1 MSGLSRPI
9 VLVLLSVAAGFL
21 GLASVARAGVI
32 TQPTGAFAGK
42 PARGAVMVIHGGAWL
57 WTGPQ
62 QVQAFAPRALRFS
75 NAGYLTDNIDY
86 RPGYQSVA
94 DSVAEYD
101 SLRRRLGK
109 DTPICLWG
117 ASSGGHLAL
126 MVAARR
132 RDVAC
137 VMSEAGP
144 TDLATDT
151 YLLPASN
158 FFFAEHGGLARWSPV
173 TYADRIRAPLLL
185 VGAANDDVVPLSQA
199 RELARVHPRH
209 TRVFVLHAGIS
220 PWVHGS
226 VDAGDLALLYR
237 TERAF
242 VVRSERSYAARR
254 AGASARAMIRAR
266 FSSLK
271 NGPPGIR
278 PSRAR

>member
-1 MSGLSRPI
+1 
-9 VLVLLSVAAGFL
+9 
-21 GLASVARAGVI
+21 
-32 TQPTGAFAGK
+32 
-42 PARGAVMVIHGGAWL
+42 MVIHGGAWI

-62 QVQAFAPRALRFS
+62 QVQLMAPRALRFS
-75 NAGYLTDNIDY
+75 DAGYLTDNIDY
-86 RPGYQSVA
+86 RPGYHSLP
-94 DSVAEYD
+94 DSLVEYD
-101 SLRRRLGK
+101 RLRRRLGRHA
-109 DTPICLWG
+109 PICLWG
-117 ASSGGHLAL
+117 GSSGGHLAL
-126 MVAARR
+126 MIATRR
-132 RDVAC
+132 PDVAC

-151 YLLPASN
+151 NLLPGSH
-158 FFFAEHGGLARWSPV
+158 FLFDRHGGLARWSPV
-173 TYADRIRAPLLL
+173 TYADQIRAPLLL
-185 VGAANDDVVPLSQA
+185 VGATNDDVVPLSQA
-199 RELARVHPRH
+199 RELARVHPQH
-209 TRVFVLHAGIS
+209 TRVFVLHAGTS

-226 VDAGDLALLYR
+226 VDTGDLALLYR